1 MGCAAA
7 AFSGFRGS
15 GWLWLCLEL
24 AAEFIDFCLEDIAFG
39 GCGGGLADSGGF
51 FFLEAGS
58 CFLGFGEFL
67 AGDAFHAADFFR
79 EGSDVA
85 LEGGFAG
92 GGIAAGVGEGF
103 FGGGGGGG
111 FLLEGGSGLAEG
123 FLGGGE
129 LFSDFGGGVEC
140 VGLFRGDFRFFVR
153 DGLAGA
159 GEFGEGCQSFGG
171 GGGGGF
177 AGFGDGGFDVAS
189 SSFCG

>member
-1 MGCAAA
+1 M
-7 AFSGFRGS
+7 
-15 GWLWLCLEL
+15 WLCLEL

-92 GGIAAGVGEGF
+92 GGIAAGVGMCEM
-103 FGGGGGGG
+103 
-111 FLLEGGSGLAEG
+111 LVRLKPAKARSGSLAHPGARPTIGLAAP
-123 FLGGGE
+123 
-129 LFSDFGGGVEC
+129 
-140 VGLFRGDFRFFVR
+140 
-153 DGLAGA
+153 LAALLKG
-159 GEFGEGCQSFGG
+159 S
-171 GGGGGF
+171 
-177 AGFGDGGFDVAS
+177 
-189 SSFCG
+189 